1 IALGYS
7 PAPGLARRFLRD
19 EILAKILSAGFST
32 DDLRLPEAILV
43 RRASQK
49 LDRRQVERAVTD
61 AFARQYPSARIEIS
75 YVDIPDIQVGTG
87 NLDFLATISPHSDP
101 SGPVYVKLDI
111 RGSNP
116 RTVNVR
122 AQARIE
128 MEQPV
133 IIRPISAQ
141 SRISSND
148 VQWQL
153 VPLRSNRDVLTS
165 LDAVEG
171 MVAKRDLA
179 PGTILST

>member
-1 IALGYS
+1 MISALLVLACCISAPPEVTVSADSITMGSLIPFGSSDARSNIALGYS

-87 NLDFLATISPHSDP
+87 NLDFLATISPHS
-101 SGPVYVKLDI
+101 
-111 RGSNP
+111 
-116 RTVNVR
+116 
-122 AQARIE
+122 
-128 MEQPV
+128 
-133 IIRPISAQ
+133 
-141 SRISSND
+141 
-148 VQWQL
+148 
-153 VPLRSNRDVLTS
+153 
-165 LDAVEG
+165 
-171 MVAKRDLA
+171 
-179 PGTILST
+179 